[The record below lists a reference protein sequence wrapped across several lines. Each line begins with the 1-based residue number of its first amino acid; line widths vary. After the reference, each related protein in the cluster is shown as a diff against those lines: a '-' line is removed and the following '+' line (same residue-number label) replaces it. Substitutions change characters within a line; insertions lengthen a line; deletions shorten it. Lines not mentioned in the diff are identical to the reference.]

1 MASQQ
6 PSSQRPSYQ
15 PAVLHP
21 LIEAMRQNEYAAE
34 QQRKVQR
41 ENYRETYR
49 SWTGLYQHEQRQ
61 AAAAAAQAQELG
73 LDLEVQPQVE
83 TEESIR
89 EQADSHNKIICASNH
104 RTLEEQGWDALLTP
118 LVSKIT
124 GAAISPLPKTLPEL
138 YEMEETDVHRILW
151 HMGITW
157 YVPPPDEEVAVV
169 RWQLPINPE
178 EESVR
183 NIRRE
188 HTLETKREWI
198 RIRWVGDVTYGRCT
212 LRDCIPSVLMSG

>member
-1 MASQQ
+1 
-6 PSSQRPSYQ
+6 
-15 PAVLHP
+15 
-21 LIEAMRQNEYAAE
+21 MRQNEYAAE

-73 LDLEVQPQVE
+73 LDLEVQPQTE
-83 TEESIR
+83 TEEGIR

-104 RTLEEQGWDALLTP
+104 RTLEEQGWDAPLTP

-124 GAAISPLPKTLPEL
+124 GAAISLFPKTLPEL
-138 YEMEETDVHRILW
+138 YEMEESDVHRILW

-157 YVPPPDEEVAVV
+157 YVSPPDEEVVSPPDEEVTVV
-169 RWQLPINPE
+169 RWQLSINPE

-188 HTLETKREWI
+188 HTLETKQEWI

-212 LRDCIPSVLMSG
+212 LRDCIPSALMSG